1 MVSDVLL
8 RLKPELALTLDADNH
23 ACGTYV
29 GYGFTLLALNDKNC
43 IIFNSWARKS
53 APSQQK
59 LPMTFSRNICQSPRT
74 AL

>member
-1 MVSDVLL
+1 MVSDVLF

-29 GYGFTLLALNDKNC
+29 GYGFTLRALNDKNC
-43 IIFNSWARKS
+43 IIFNSWAKK
-53 APSQQK
+53 APSPQK
-59 LPMTFSRNICQSPRT
+59 LSMIFSRIICQSPRT

>member
-1 MVSDVLL
+1 MVSNVLL

-43 IIFNSWARKS
+43 IFSTRGQEK
-53 APSQQK
+53 APSPQK

>member
-1 MVSDVLL
+1 MVSNVLL

-53 APSQQK
+53 ALTTK
-59 LPMTFSRNICQSPRT
+59 TADDFFRNICQSPRT

>member
-43 IIFNSWARKS
+43 IIFNSWA
-53 APSQQK
+53 
-59 LPMTFSRNICQSPRT
+59 
-74 AL
+74 

>member
-53 APSQQK
+53 ALTTK
-59 LPMTFSRNICQSPRT
+59 TVDDFFKEICQSPKT

>member
-29 GYGFTLLALNDKNC
+29 GYGFTLLALKTVL
-43 IIFNSWARKS
+43 FSTRGQEK

>member
-1 MVSDVLL
+1 MVSNVLL

-53 APSQQK
+53 C
-59 LPMTFSRNICQSPRT
+59 IV
-74 AL
+74 